1 LPWNLS
7 TELVLFSTSAAFWL
21 YSVSYDSITEL
32 TNKSDHDLFC
42 KLRAPM
48 HALKHLLP
56 PARNRVSLRTSGHSY
71 QLQEY
76 STDFHKKSF
85 IIICITLSNKI
96 VLGFSV
102 LYCTLF

>member
-1 LPWNLS
+1 M
-7 TELVLFSTSAAFWL
+7 ELVNRISAFSTSAAFWL
-21 YSVSYDSITEL
+21 YSASYDSITEL
-32 TNKSDHDLFC
+32 TSKSDHDLFC

-85 IIICITLSNKI
+85 IIICLYN
-96 VLGFSV
+96 SV
-102 LYCTLF
+102 K